1 MKEIDFSSRTKAEV
15 LYSQLQH
22 KIDTRAEGSQDLNFV
37 TKELIPSYKDAAE
50 ALDALLKF
58 PIEVTGDYV
67 IIVGRNAALALR
79 ILLGEDDPKIPVEI
93 YNDIPNFDK
102 LNADTRELVV
112 RPYAV
117 SKDILKTRQR
127 GLKEA
132 DLLWNVQHLVDE
144 GYTKD
149 EVAKALPVLAKWRVD
164 KLYAKAKGI
173 WTQKALAQAR
183 AEVKALTDAKKPV
196 NHARIIDRV
205 GLPAKYIK
213 DLTDPTRRGARSAAF
228 NALKSK
234 QKLSPNSKKWADSN
248 FTWYTL
254 SATGQ
259 LATSDFPNKTL
270 LSSKAFLEITQHHLK
285 EAQAHVSLWTGALMR
300 ANTQV
305 QRLEHPVRTVVV
317 VPEPVPAKGK
327 AKAKAAGAGR

>member
-1 MKEIDFSSRTKAEV
+1 MSKVIDFSSRTKAEV

-22 KIDTRAEGSQDLNFV
+22 KMDTRAEGAQDPDFV
-37 TKELIPSYKDAAE
+37 TKELIPSYKNADE
-50 ALDALLKF
+50 ALGALLKF

-79 ILLGEDDPKIPVEI
+79 ILLGEDDPKIPVEV
-93 YNDIPNFDK
+93 YDDIPSFEK
-102 LNADTRELVV
+102 LDADTRELVV

-149 EVAKALPVLAKWRVD
+149 EVAKAMPMLARWRVD

-173 WTQKALAQAR
+173 WTQKALASAR
-183 AEVKALTDAKKPV
+183 AEKKALEAAKKPV
-196 NHARIIDRV
+196 NAARIIERV

-248 FTWYTL
+248 FLWYTL

-270 LSSKAFLEITQHHLK
+270 LSSKAFLEITQHHLN
-285 EAQAHVSLWTGALMR
+285 EAQALVSLWTGALMR

-305 QRLEHPVRTVVV
+305 SRIEHGNSVLS
-317 VPEPVPAKGK
+317 VPAPAPAAKGN
-327 AKAKAAGAGR
+327 AKAATAGK